1 MENKKN
7 KLAVALLALSSF
19 IAHAEVANGSFE
31 TWSNGAPASWTTIDS
46 GISVAQNT
54 TVTKEGANSAAVTV
68 NTGTQG
74 STDFRQLV
82 SVVAGQSYDFSVWV
96 NHTEGGVKARLY
108 VDGYQNYSDPSLV
121 NQWQQIS
128 YTYNATT
135 TKDIAVGL
143 RFYDVAGFDGAE
155 TVYVDYFQP
164 TAATNTGGGSGGS
177 CSTNNV
183 AFTLTTDQYGYETSW
198 SLTDAANQT
207 IASDS
212 NLASS
217 TTFNQNFC
225 LADGDYT
232 FTINDA
238 YGDGICCS
246 YGSGSYDLSL
256 AGTSLASGASFTST
270 ESKTFTLSSTGNGGG
285 TGGGNPDASTYY
297 DTITTQ
303 TGYALKTA
311 LYNLINNQTP
321 QGYGALWTF
330 YQNYSLDTY
339 FENDGSILDI
349 YSENPTASDSY
360 NFTKVTDQCGTY
372 KSEGGCYNREHSFP
386 RSWFGGA
393 NEPMNSDV
401 HFIFATDGYVNSKRS
416 SYPYGEV
423 ASASFTSNNGSKLG
437 SATAALGYNGTVF
450 EPIDEFKGDLARAY
464 FYVATRYENVIG
476 SWQNNTTYSDAV
488 LDGTSNH
495 VFEQWQLNMLL
506 RWSANDPVSQKE
518 IDRNNNAFIHQGNR
532 NPFIDHPEYI
542 DAIWGSN

>member
-1 MENKKN
+1 LKNNNNKI
-7 KLAVALLALSSF
+7 AVALLALGCF
-19 IAHAEVANGSFE
+19 FANAEVTNGSFE
-31 TWSNGAPASWTTIDS
+31 TWSNGKPANWTTIDS

-54 TVTKEGANSAAVTV
+54 TVTKEGANSAAITV

-96 NHTEGGVKARLY
+96 NHSEGSMKARLY
-108 VDGYQNYSDPSLV
+108 VDGYQGYSNPSLV
-121 NQWQQIS
+121 NQWQQLS
-128 YTYNATT
+128 YTYNATA

-143 RFYDVAGFDGAE
+143 RFYDTASFDGSE
-155 TVYVDYFQP
+155 IVYVDYFQP
-164 TAATNTGGGSGGS
+164 TTATNTGGGSA
-177 CSTNNV
+177 CSSNNV
-183 AFTLTTDQYGYETSW
+183 ALTLTTDQYGYETSW
-198 SLTDAANQT
+198 ALTDAANQI

-217 TTFNQNFC
+217 TTFSQNFC

-256 AGTSLASGASFTST
+256 AGTSLVSGASFASS
-270 ESKTFTLSSTGNGGG
+270 ESKTFTLGSTGGG
-285 TGGGNPDASTYY
+285 TGGGTGAGTYY

-330 YQNYSLDTY
+330 YQNYSLDSY
-339 FENDGSILDI
+339 YENDGSILDI
-349 YSENPTASDSY
+349 YSENPTSTDSY
-360 NFTKVTDQCGTY
+360 NYTKVTDQCGTY
-372 KSEGGCYNREHSFP
+372 KDEGGCYNREHSFP

-416 SYPYGEV
+416 SFPYGEV
-423 ASASFTSNNGSKLG
+423 ASATFTSSNGSKLG
-437 SATAALGYNGTVF
+437 SAVTTLGYNGTVF
-450 EPIDEFKGDLARAY
+450 EPINEFKGDLARAY

-476 SWQNNTTYSDAV
+476 TWQNNTTYSDAV
-488 LDGTSNH
+488 LDGTSGH
-495 VFEQWQLNMLL
+495 VFEQWQLDMLK

-532 NPFIDHPEYI
+532 NPFVDHPEYI
-542 DAIWGSN
+542 DAIWGAN

>member
-1 MENKKN
+1 LKN
-7 KLAVALLALSSF
+7 KNYKIAVGLLAF
-19 IAHAEVANGSFE
+19 GCFFANAEVTNGSFE

-46 GISVAQNT
+46 GINVTQNT
-54 TVTKEGANSAAVTV
+54 TVTKEGANSAAITV

-74 STDFRQLV
+74 STDFQQLV

-96 NHTEGGVKARLY
+96 NHTEGSVKARLY
-108 VDGYQNYSDPSLV
+108 VDGYRNYSDPSLV

-128 YTYNATT
+128 YTYNATA

-143 RFYDVAGFDGAE
+143 RFYDTTGFDGSE

-164 TAATNTGGGSGGS
+164 TAATNTGGGTS
-177 CSTNNV
+177 CSANNV
-183 AFTLTTDQYGYETSW
+183 ALTLTTDQYGYETSW
-198 SLTDAANQT
+198 ALKDAANQV

-217 TTFNQNFC
+217 TTFTQDFC
-225 LADGDYT
+225 LVDGDYT
-232 FTINDA
+232 FTIDDA

-246 YGSGSYDLSL
+246 YGNGSYDLSL
-256 AGTSLASGASFTST
+256 AGTSLVSGASFAST
-270 ESKTFTLSSTGNGGG
+270 ESKTFTLGSTGGG
-285 TGGGNPDASTYY
+285 TGGGTGGNTGAGTYY

-339 FENDGSILDI
+339 YENDGSILDI
-349 YSENPTASDSY
+349 YSEKPTGTDSY
-360 NFTKVTDQCGTY
+360 NYTKVTDQCGTY
-372 KSEGGCYNREHSFP
+372 KGEGGCYNREHSFP

-416 SYPYGEV
+416 SFPYGEV
-423 ASASFTSNNGSKLG
+423 ASATFTSSNGSKLG
-437 SATAALGYNGTVF
+437 SAITTLGYNGTVF

-488 LDGTSNH
+488 LDGTSGH
-495 VFEQWQLNMLL
+495 VFEQWQLDMLL

-518 IDRNNNAFIHQGNR
+518 IDRNNNAFTHQGNR

-542 DAIWGSN
+542 DAIWGAN

>member
-1 MENKKN
+1 LKN
-7 KLAVALLALSSF
+7 KNNKIAVALLALSSF
-19 IAHAEVANGSFE
+19 IAHAEVTNGSFE

-46 GISVAQNT
+46 GISVTQNT

-74 STDFRQLV
+74 STDLRQIV

-164 TAATNTGGGSGGS
+164 TTATNTGGGSGGS

-246 YGSGSYDLSL
+246 YGSGSYDLSV
-256 AGTSLASGASFTST
+256 AGTSVASGASFTST

-423 ASASFTSNNGSKLG
+423 ASATFTSNNGSKLG

>member
-1 MENKKN
+1 MKN
-7 KLAVALLALSSF
+7 NYRTVVFLITLFASLNLFAD
-19 IAHAEVANGSFE
+19 VANGDFE
-31 TWSNGAPASWTTIDS
+31 SWTAGNPDSWTTIDS
-46 GISVAQNT
+46 GI
-54 TVTKEGANSAAVTV
+54 TVNQENGIVKTNQSSASITV

-74 STDFRQLV
+74 STDFRQTV
-82 SVVAGQSYDFSVWV
+82 SVSSGQSYIFSSWV
-96 NHTEGGVKARLY
+96 YHTEGKVKARLY
-108 VDGYQNYSDPSLV
+108 VDGYQNYSDPNLT

-128 YTYNATT
+128 FSYTASSS
-135 TKDIAVGL
+135 KDISVGL
-143 RFYDVAGFDGAE
+143 RFYDVSGFDGSE
-155 TVYVDYFQP
+155 VVYVDYFQP
-164 TAATNTGGGSGGS
+164 TAATNTGGSGGTA

-183 AFTLTTDQYGYETSW
+183 ALTLTTDQYGYETSW
-198 SLTDAANQT
+198 ALTDASNQA

-256 AGTSLASGASFTST
+256 AGTSLASGATFANT
-270 ESKTFTLSSTGNGGG
+270 ESKTFTLGSTGGG

-349 YSENPTASDSY
+349 YSEKPTGADSY
-360 NFTKVTDQCGTY
+360 NYTKVTDQCGTY

-416 SYPYGEV
+416 SFPYGEV
-423 ASASFTSNNGSKLG
+423 ASATFTSSNGSKLG
-437 SATAALGYNGTVF
+437 SAVTSLGYNGTVF

-488 LDGTSNH
+488 LDGTSGH

-542 DAIWGSN
+542 DTIWTAN